1 MKTIK
6 ESILNST
13 KAGRNGLIDSWLKN
27 NVIIEGSYIINKN
40 GEIDVEGNV
49 TVKEGLKEIPDY
61 IQFGA
66 VTGTFYCLRNYL
78 KDLKGCPK
86 EAKTFI
92 CDLSY
97 NITSLEGAPVKVEN
111 INVSRCPNLVTLSG
125 SPKRVNRFVAHH
137 NTSLKDLKGAPEY
150 ADEFYAYHCVD
161 LSSLEGSPKETRW
174 FDCSYDSKIKSLKG
188 APKICKGGFL
198 CNNCDSLIS
207 LKGAPAKTKFFN
219 CKNCKTTF
227 YPEDVKA
234 VCDAKEIEC

>member
-27 NVIIEGSYIINKN
+27 NVEIDGTYIINWM

-66 VTGTFYCLRNYL
+66 VTGTFYCVRNYL

-86 EAKTFI
+86 EAKVFI

-97 NITSLEGAPVKVEN
+97 NIASLEGAPVKVER
-111 INVSRCPNLVTLSG
+111 INASHCPKLVSLSG
-125 SPKRVNRFVAHH
+125 APVKVKQFVAHD
-137 NTSLKDLKGAPEY
+137 NPSLKYLKEAPEY
-150 ADEFYAYHCVD
+150 TEDFYVYNCVN
-161 LSSLEGSPKETRW
+161 LSSLEGSPKKTRW
-174 FDCSYDSKIKSLKG
+174 FDCSGAGKIKSLKG
-188 APKICKGGFL
+188 APKICKAGFICKN
-198 CNNCDSLIS
+198 CNSLIS
-207 LKGAPAKTKFFN
+207 LKGAPEKTDFFN

-234 VCDAKEIEC
+234 VCDAKDIEC

>member
-27 NVIIEGSYIINKN
+27 NVKIEGSYIINNN
-40 GEIDVEGNV
+40 GEIDVEGNI
-49 TVKEGLKEIPDY
+49 TLKEGLKEIPDY

-66 VTGTFYCLRNYL
+66 VTGNFYCVRNYL

-92 CDLSY
+92 CNLSY
-97 NITSLEGAPVKVEN
+97 NITSLEGAPIKAEF
-111 INVSRCPNLVTLSG
+111 INASHCPKLVSLSG
-125 SPKRVNRFVAHH
+125 APVKVNRFVAHD
-137 NTSLKDLKGAPEY
+137 NPSLKYLKEAPEY
-150 ADEFYAYHCVD
+150 AEDFYVYNCLN
-161 LSSLEGSPKETRW
+161 LSSLEGSPKKTRW
-174 FDCSYDSKIKSLKG
+174 FDCSGAGKIKSLKG
-188 APKICKGGFL
+188 APKICKDGFICKD
-198 CNNCDSLIS
+198 CNSLIS
-207 LKGAPAKTKFFN
+207 LKGAPEKTEYFN

-234 VCDAKEIEC
+234 VCDAKDIEC